1 MRVLRLLLI
10 VSALFMAVPSHAG
23 DEARSVN
30 AESPKDQGQSGRA
43 ARPQRKAVKLS
54 PAIRV
59 SPPRPDESGHMRR
72 IAPAPSESPLQ
83 NVPALKDL
91 SPPSGDSGGGR

>member
-1 MRVLRLLLI
+1 MRVLKFFLI
-10 VSALFMAVPSHAG
+10 VCAMFIAAPARAG

-30 AESPKDQGQSGRA
+30 AQQSKDQSRSGRA

-54 PAIRV
+54 PSIHV
-59 SPPRPDESGHMRR
+59 SPPPADESGNMRR
-72 IAPAPSESPLQ
+72 VAPAPSESPLQ

-91 SPPSGDSGGGR
+91 SPPSGESPGGR

>member
-1 MRVLRLLLI
+1 MRVLKFLLI
-10 VSALFMAVPSHAG
+10 VCAMFIAAPARAG
-23 DEARSVN
+23 DESRSVN
-30 AESPKDQGQSGRA
+30 AEPSKDQSRSGRA

-54 PAIRV
+54 PAIHV
-59 SPPRPDESGHMRR
+59 SPTPADESGNMRR

-91 SPPSGDSGGGR
+91 VPPGDAGPGGR

>member
-1 MRVLRLLLI
+1 MRVLNLFLI
-10 VSALFMAVPSHAG
+10 LSTMFMSLPSRAG

-59 SPPRPDESGHMRR
+59 STPRPDDSGHMRR

-91 SPPSGDSGGGR
+91 SAPSGDSGDGR